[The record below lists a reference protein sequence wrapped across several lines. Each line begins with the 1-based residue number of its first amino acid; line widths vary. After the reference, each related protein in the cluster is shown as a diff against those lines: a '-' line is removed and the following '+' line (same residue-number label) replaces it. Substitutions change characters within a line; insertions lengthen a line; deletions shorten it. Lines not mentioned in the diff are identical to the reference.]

1 MSPATARLPEPAPA
15 PRDEDQRVTFHG
27 VTWWQYEFML
37 AVRGESAVP
46 RMSYLKGELE
56 LMSPSRSHERIKTT
70 IARILEHWSMRHDR
84 PFNGFG
90 SWTLKDQPAERG
102 AEPDECY
109 VLSDDG
115 EPERPDI
122 AIEVNWSSGGID
134 KLEIYRGLGVREVW
148 MWEHDQISVYA
159 LKADAYVRL
168 ERSELLPEI
177 DVVRLAE
184 LATEPNQRIAARA
197 FVGE

>member
-56 LMSPSRSHERIKTT
+56 LMSPSRSHERIKKT

-90 SWTLKDQPAERG
+90 S
-102 AEPDECY
+102 
-109 VLSDDG
+109 
-115 EPERPDI
+115 
-122 AIEVNWSSGGID
+122 
-134 KLEIYRGLGVREVW
+134 
-148 MWEHDQISVYA
+148 
-159 LKADAYVRL
+159 
-168 ERSELLPEI
+168 
-177 DVVRLAE
+177 
-184 LATEPNQRIAARA
+184 
-197 FVGE
+197 